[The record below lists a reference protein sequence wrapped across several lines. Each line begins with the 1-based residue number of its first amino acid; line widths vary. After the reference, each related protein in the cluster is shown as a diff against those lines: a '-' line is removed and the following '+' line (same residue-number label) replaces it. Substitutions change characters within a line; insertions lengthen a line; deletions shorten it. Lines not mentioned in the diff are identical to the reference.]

1 MPEMISEELRKTL
14 RELELLSDDEIDTSD
29 IPEETEW
36 GDALRGVWNPVKYRS
51 YRYDIRALANEVL
64 ERLWQRGVHPTNMAL
79 NKLTWFI
86 YERALTTL
94 HALVSDARVEA
105 WDHGPVFRE
114 IYSPAKE
121 HGSSPIKHFLKG
133 FSRQE
138 KKMAPVRV
146 QIDPE
151 ISRLIDEVL
160 DDVGEYSAARLRE
173 LSHREAGPWDRVW
186 NSGRRTSAGM
196 VISPHLIF
204 ASAAARAQQNDG
216 R

>member
-1 MPEMISEELRKTL
+1 MAEKLSEELRRTL
-14 RELELLSDDEIDTSD
+14 RELELLSDEDINTAD
-29 IPEETEW
+29 IPEDTDWNE
-36 GDALRGVWNPVKYRS
+36 ALRGVWNPVEYRS
-51 YRYDIRALANEVL
+51 YGYDIRALANEVL
-64 ERLWQRGVHPTNMAL
+64 ARLWAKGVEPTNMAL

-86 YERALTTL
+86 YERALTSL

-121 HGSSPIKHFLKG
+121 YGSAPVGAFLQG

-138 KKMAPVRV
+138 KKMMPVRE
-146 QIDPE
+146 QLDPK
-151 ISRLIDEVL
+151 ISELIDKVL
-160 DDVGEYSAARLRE
+160 NEVGELSAARLRDM
-173 LSHREAGPWDRVW
+173 SHEKSGPWDRVW

-196 VISPHLIF
+196 VISPHLIL
-204 ASAAARAQQNDG
+204 ASAASRAHRDG